1 MKVLVGAF
9 YKVKA
14 LLSAVQVLYSPLN
27 IHCQTSLTC
36 LIYTISTQYLPYLHL
51 YPPSVRLII
60 VVPLDSVTDFH
71 IHRLLD
77 NIFQCLVLLVGLDDL
92 IALRNIDRNGV
103 TRTLY
108 SYLQFLT
115 RTKNYILLMVNFKH
129 FYFDA
134 LNKSMLLSIDREII
148 FFSRNFPVHII

>member
-1 MKVLVGAF
+1 M
-9 YKVKA
+9 
-14 LLSAVQVLYSPLN
+14 
-27 IHCQTSLTC
+27 
-36 LIYTISTQYLPYLHL
+36 
-51 YPPSVRLII
+51 RLII

-108 SYLQFLT
+108 SCLQFLT
-115 RTKNYILLMVNFKH
+115 RKNLH
-129 FYFDA
+129 FTE
-134 LNKSMLLSIDREII
+134 LWSISKLFVLTR
-148 FFSRNFPVHII
+148 

>member
-1 MKVLVGAF
+1 M
-9 YKVKA
+9 
-14 LLSAVQVLYSPLN
+14 
-27 IHCQTSLTC
+27 
-36 LIYTISTQYLPYLHL
+36 
-51 YPPSVRLII
+51 RLII

-148 FFSRNFPVHII
+148 FFSRNFPVHIKA